1 VASSR
6 QRKRGR
12 CKIERERR
20 GESFAKMNHPGTQK
34 SQSDQRSTASLQHW
48 TVNRAACAYMDKINS
63 AGSISWNRFSISLTR
78 KINICNMKTYNSGGK
93 VQGILP

>member
-1 VASSR
+1 M

-20 GESFAKMNHPGTQK
+20 GESFAKMIHPGTQK

-48 TVNRAACAYMDKINS
+48 TVNSACAYMYKNDS
-63 AGSISWNRFSISLTR
+63 AGSKSWNRFSSSLTR
-78 KINICNMKTYNSGGK
+78 KINFCNIKMYNYGK
-93 VQGILP
+93 IQGISP